1 MSAAKE
7 ISPAERS
14 RSVLQALVLERQT
27 LRRAGADQATL
38 EANRRSI
45 EYWREHLARSLRQ
58 SRNTP

>member
-7 ISPAERS
+7 LSPTERS
-14 RSVLQALVLERQT
+14 RSVLQALVLERQR
-27 LRRAGADQATL
+27 LWREGADRATL
-38 EANRRSI
+38 EANRLSI